1 MSPDI
6 NRILV
11 LFLLVGSVLAVS
23 ASLLLMRL
31 YRNAVQ
37 RRMSSFGRET
47 VPGPEPA
54 VVRRRPSSSLQ
65 MRTFDDTVSL
75 VGPETILPAYRIA
88 MQRPWQTA
96 AVYTAAGT
104 CYALI
109 VTIGWL
115 AATHDRAIVWTKV
128 AFLFWLY
135 LWPTV
140 IAVVLVAAYN
150 PARRWRLCAGY
161 FFVLL
166 AISGIALA
174 RNPDIGIG
182 QLLLLWIIVNGLPTV
197 IMLAFLW
204 QPIRA
209 VGPLVLAFVIT
220 VALGSYTLLW
230 MPSRDEGALRTI
242 SEIGAR
248 LDVSAITVFAGMIIF
263 GVVLFGLLG
272 WALLSLLGKL
282 YEQKKL
288 SDQSIM
294 LDSLWLLFAVVES
307 VGVFQASPWILTG
320 LVALVGYKLISR
332 LGFRWIDAVRRA
344 SESQALLLLRV
355 FALGKRSERLFDKL
369 RKHWQYAG
377 SISMIAGPDLVTS
390 TVEPHEFLEFVRG
403 HLSRRFVSGT
413 QDLERRI
420 AVADG
425 TPDPDGRYRVQEFF
439 CYNDTWQITME
450 RLAATSDA
458 VLMDLRSFSP
468 ASQGCIF
475 ELGRLLD
482 GVDLGRVVFLVDATT
497 DLGFLKTTLHRLW
510 QNLSA
515 DSPNQAATK
524 PRAQFFPIVTE
535 SERELGDLLRLL
547 MGTAPAIA
555 AILIGVSGPVEGK
568 QFSVK
573 KHGLLIGRN
582 PKNDLAISQDERVSG
597 SHAYL
602 RYEQGGLLII
612 DRNSRNGTFVNDN
625 KLADTGCVL
634 TSGDRIRIGNSTLEV
649 RIASNAGLS
658 GEG

>member
-23 ASLLLMRL
+23 ASFLLMRL

-37 RRMSSFGRET
+37 RRMNSFGAGT
-47 VPGPEPA
+47 VPDPERT
-54 VVRRRPSSSLQ
+54 VLHRTPSSSLQ
-65 MRTFDDTVSL
+65 IRTFADTVGL
-75 VGPETILPAYRIA
+75 VRPDTISPAYRMA

-96 AVYTAAGT
+96 VVYTAAGT

-115 AATHDRAIVWTKV
+115 AATHDRGVVWTKV

-140 IAVVLVAAYN
+140 IAVVLVAAYDS
-150 PARRWRLCAGY
+150 ARRWRLFAAY

-174 RNPDIGIG
+174 RNPDIDIG

-197 IMLAFLW
+197 IMLAFLLR
-204 QPIRA
+204 PIRA

-220 VALGSYTLLW
+220 VSLGSYILLW
-230 MPSRDEGALRTI
+230 IPSRNEGAFSTI
-242 SEIGAR
+242 SEIAFRIG
-248 LDVSAITVFAGMIIF
+248 VNAITVFAGMIIF
-263 GVVLFGLLG
+263 GVLVFGLLG
-272 WALLSLLGKL
+272 WALLSFLGKL

-307 VGVFQASPWILTG
+307 VGVFQASPWILAG
-320 LVALVGYKLISR
+320 LVALLGYKLVSR
-332 LGFRWIDAVRRA
+332 LGFRWIDAARRT
-344 SESQALLLLRV
+344 SVSQKLLLLRV

-403 HLSRRFVSGT
+403 HLSRRFVSGA

-425 TPDPDGRYRVQEFF
+425 TPDPDGRYRIKEFF
-439 CYNDTWQITME
+439 CYNDTWQMTME

-468 ASQGCIF
+468 VNQGCIF
-475 ELGRLLD
+475 EVGRLLD
-482 GVDLGRVVFLVDATT
+482 GMDLDRVVFLVDDTT
-497 DLGFLKTTLHRLW
+497 DLGFLKTMLQRLW

-515 DSPNQAATK
+515 DSPNQAATEPTAK
-524 PRAQFFPIVTE
+524 LFPIVAE
-535 SERELGDLLRLL
+535 SERELGGLLRLL
-547 MGTAPAIA
+547 MGT
-555 AILIGVSGPVEGK
+555 VSTTVVRK
-568 QFSVK
+568 
-573 KHGLLIGRN
+573 
-582 PKNDLAISQDERVSG
+582 
-597 SHAYL
+597 
-602 RYEQGGLLII
+602 
-612 DRNSRNGTFVNDN
+612 T
-625 KLADTGCVL
+625 VL
-634 TSGDRIRIGNSTLEV
+634 PN
-649 RIASNAGLS
+649 
-658 GEG
+658 

>member
-6 NRILV
+6 NHVLV

-37 RRMSSFGRET
+37 SRMSSFGRET
-47 VPGPEPA
+47 VRGPEPA
-54 VVRRRPSSSLQ
+54 VVRQTPSSSLQ
-65 MRTFDDTVSL
+65 MRTLDHTTNLDQPDTIS
-75 VGPETILPAYRIA
+75 PAYRMA

-104 CYALI
+104 CYAVI

-115 AATHDRAIVWTKV
+115 AATHDRAIIWTKV

-197 IMLAFLW
+197 VMLAFLL

-230 MPSRDEGALRTI
+230 VPFRDEGALRTI
-242 SEIGAR
+242 SEIGSWLGVNA
-248 LDVSAITVFAGMIIF
+248 VTVLAGMIIF
-263 GVVLFGLLG
+263 GVLLFGLLG
-272 WALLSLLGKL
+272 WALLSFLGKL

-307 VGVFQASPWILTG
+307 VLAVDPERP
-320 LVALVGYKLISR
+320 SR
-332 LGFRWIDAVRRA
+332 IC
-344 SESQALLLLRV
+344 
-355 FALGKRSERLFDKL
+355 RL
-369 RKHWQYAG
+369 
-377 SISMIAGPDLVTS
+377 
-390 TVEPHEFLEFVRG
+390 
-403 HLSRRFVSGT
+403 
-413 QDLERRI
+413 
-420 AVADG
+420 
-425 TPDPDGRYRVQEFF
+425 
-439 CYNDTWQITME
+439 
-450 RLAATSDA
+450 
-458 VLMDLRSFSP
+458 
-468 ASQGCIF
+468 
-475 ELGRLLD
+475 
-482 GVDLGRVVFLVDATT
+482 
-497 DLGFLKTTLHRLW
+497 
-510 QNLSA
+510 
-515 DSPNQAATK
+515 
-524 PRAQFFPIVTE
+524 
-535 SERELGDLLRLL
+535 
-547 MGTAPAIA
+547 
-555 AILIGVSGPVEGK
+555 
-568 QFSVK
+568 
-573 KHGLLIGRN
+573 
-582 PKNDLAISQDERVSG
+582 
-597 SHAYL
+597 
-602 RYEQGGLLII
+602 
-612 DRNSRNGTFVNDN
+612 
-625 KLADTGCVL
+625 
-634 TSGDRIRIGNSTLEV
+634 
-649 RIASNAGLS
+649 
-658 GEG
+658 